1 MASAPIHVLKTGIV
15 DTQTVADSVI
25 PGKIRAGF
33 GRRNEIV
40 RSDSVF
46 GMGQTD
52 LMQRTSEIFV
62 YAHPS
67 CGCRPHSRIQAGDKT
82 FLRSSDSYSFNR
94 PVEIPNEFGHGTT
107 R

>member
-40 RSDSVF
+40 GSDSVF

-67 CGCRPHSRIQAGDKT
+67 FGFRPHFRIQAGDKI
-82 FLRSSDSYSFNR
+82 FLRYSDSYSFNG
-94 PVEIPNEFGHGTT
+94 PVEILNEFGHGNIC
-107 R
+107 